1 MGPVYAHDVL
11 EKTLTSGYKAG
22 PSTGTHAASKE
33 VAAGTPTE
41 TATLRDG
48 PDDEGANSDAG
59 SLHGEPAAE
68 PSGRESRDEMESE
81 EALARSSL
89 ESENAALL
97 RRVKA
102 LEEHNQLLKRIRQL
116 QEEHNT
122 IADRTR
128 PSSFAPSQ
136 PSRRGPRFDKH
147 TLEYRGRN
155 TQDLRQWIRSLEDDH
170 KTFPDVFDSDQK
182 CVYYAS

>member
-1 MGPVYAHDVL
+1 MVSSRKPLRLD
-11 EKTLTSGYKAG
+11 TTKAG
-22 PSTGTHAASKE
+22 PSTGTRAASKE
-33 VAAGTPTE
+33 VAADTPAE

-59 SLHGEPAAE
+59 SSHGESAAE
-68 PSGRESRDEMESE
+68 PPGGESRDEMESG

-89 ESENAALL
+89 ESENTALL
-97 RRVKA
+97 MRVKA
-102 LEEHNQLLKRIRQL
+102 LEEHNQLLERICQL

-128 PSSFAPSQ
+128 PSSLAPSQ

-155 TQDLRQWIRSLEDDH
+155 TQELRQWI
-170 KTFPDVFDSDQK
+170 
-182 CVYYAS
+182 